1 MKTVAKPDWSRVVG
15 QMAVDK
21 ARVMA
26 YLDSAKQDAPNG
38 IKFIKPVNLITL

>member
-1 MKTVAKPDWSRVVG
+1 MKTAAKPNWARIVG

-21 ARVMA
+21 ARITA

-38 IKFIKPVNLITL
+38 IKFTKPVTLPTS